1 MAPVALSPSLHL
13 DSALA
18 ASAGLALLVKL
29 GGACHHEGCDGLFAL
44 ADAEAGLF
52 GQQLRIGASLSTVI
66 PVLPYVLFDFLGLTV
81 TGAYLR
87 RTRNFDGRLAAPE
100 GYLGGT
106 FGLSILLV
114 SVRFGVYHGLD
125 QGVFGS
131 GSLGVGF

>member
-18 ASAGLALLVKL
+18 VSAGLGLLVKL
-29 GGACHHEGCDGLFAL
+29 DGACHHEGCDGLFAL

-52 GQQLRIGASLSTVI
+52 GQQLRIGANLSTVV
-66 PVLPYVLFDFLGLTV
+66 PVLPWVLFDFLGLTV

-87 RTRNFDGRLAAPE
+87 RTRNFDGRLAEAE
-100 GYLGGT
+100 EYLGAT
-106 FGLSILLV
+106 FGLSVLLV
-114 SVRFGVYHGLD
+114 SVRVGVYHGLD
-125 QGVFGS
+125 QGFLGS